1 MVTSAVLGAAAGTG
15 FALLVA
21 VTIVMYRYYAV
32 RRRGKDWS
40 QLERFGD
47 SSLLFGE
54 RSALRKSKPHQPVY
68 TVNQKV
74 SASFI
79 QSLSIFFEGKGML
92 EVPFVCVRYLTVW
105 GPKGKAL
112 PVLN

>member
-21 VTIVMYRYYAV
+21 MTIVVYRYYAL

-47 SSLLFGE
+47 SSLLVGE
-54 RSALRKSKPHQPVY
+54 RSAFRKCKPHQPVY
-68 TVNQKV
+68 TVTQKV

-79 QSLSIFFEGKGML
+79 YSI
-92 EVPFVCVRYLTVW
+92 PFHL
-105 GPKGKAL
+105 L
-112 PVLN
+112 